1 MGNSPNPKL
10 IYDFTIFSTG
20 EDMADQN
27 ADMRKQKLKEMIKK
41 LHEGAPPEQVKEQ
54 FKQVI
59 AGIDSEDIARV
70 EEELIREGMPREEI
84 KRLCDVHLLVFKEAL
99 QGEKRLAL
107 PDHPV
112 GILMEEHKILL
123 QYAESL
129 LKVLSELQK
138 AGQAGLMA
146 GQTEHVDHIVKH
158 FKDSEKHY
166 LREENVLFPY
176 IEKHGV
182 TEPPKIMWM
191 EHDEIRSIKKRLY
204 ALADDRKGVPVA
216 EWAKRLQPE
225 AKRLAEML
233 AGHFNKENNVLFPTA
248 MKLFK
253 ESEWEAV
260 RKEFDEIGYCC
271 FTPPRGAPKK
281 EAVPEKA
288 PAATVSKGG
297 ITFRTG
303 KLTVE
308 ELTAIL
314 NTLPVDISFVGKD
327 DTVRYFSDSKD
338 RIFVRTTAVLGL
350 KVHQCHPQE
359 SVDKVEQIIRDL
371 KEGKRES
378 AEFWINMGGK
388 MVYIR
393 YFPVRSP
400 NGEYLGCLEVSQ
412 DVTGI
417 RKLEGE
423 KRLL

>member
-1 MGNSPNPKL
+1 MGNSGPGP
-10 IYDFTIFSTG
+10 
-20 EDMADQN
+20 EE
-27 ADMRKQKLKEMIKK
+27 RKRRLKEMIRK
-41 LHEGAPPEQVKEQ
+41 LHDGAPPEKIKQEFKE
-54 FKQVI
+54 VV

-99 QGEKRLAL
+99 QGEKKLAP

-123 QYAESL
+123 EYAGSL

-138 AGQAGLMA
+138 PGQAALMS

-158 FKDSEKHY
+158 LKDSEKHY

-191 EHDEIRSIKKRLY
+191 EHDEIRSIKKALY
-204 ALADDRKGVPVA
+204 AITDDRKGVPVA
-216 EWAKRLQPE
+216 DWARRLQPE
-225 AKRLAEML
+225 AKRLADML

-248 MKLFK
+248 MKLFSEK
-253 ESEWEAV
+253 EWQAV

-271 FTPPRGAPKK
+271 FTPPRGVAKAEMK
-281 EAVPEKA
+281 PEKA
-288 PAATVSKGG
+288 PAATVSKGEV
-297 ITFRTG
+297 TFRTG
-303 KLTVE
+303 KVTIE

-314 NTLPVDISFVGKD
+314 NALPVDISFVGKD
-327 DTVRYFSDSKD
+327 DTVRYFSDNKD

-350 KVHQCHPQE
+350 KVQQCHPQK
-359 SVDKVEQIIRDL
+359 SVDRVEQILDDFRA
-371 KEGKRES
+371 GKRDS
-378 AEFWINMGGK
+378 AEFWINMKGR
-388 MVYIR
+388 MIYIR
-393 YFPVRSP
+393 YFPMRSP
-400 NGEYLGCLEVSQ
+400 AGEYLGCLEVTQ
-412 DVTGI
+412 DVTDI

>member
-1 MGNSPNPKL
+1 MTNGGPA
-10 IYDFTIFSTG
+10 G
-20 EDMADQN
+20 EE
-27 ADMRKQKLKEMIKK
+27 RKRKLKEMIKR

-54 FKQVI
+54 FKQLI
-59 AGIDSEDIARV
+59 AGVDSEDIARV

-84 KRLCDVHLLVFKEAL
+84 KRLCDVHLLVFKDAL
-99 QGEKRLAL
+99 AGEKRLAP

-123 QYAESL
+123 EYAGSL
-129 LKVLSELQK
+129 LKVLAELQK
-138 AGQAGLMA
+138 PGQAGLMA

-191 EHDEIRSIKKRLY
+191 EHDEIRSIKKALY
-204 ALADDRKGVPVA
+204 ATADDRKGVPVA
-216 EWAKRLQPE
+216 DWARRLEPE
-225 AKRLAEML
+225 AKRLADML

-248 MKLFK
+248 MKLFS
-253 ESEWEAV
+253 ENEWEAV

-271 FTPPRGAPKK
+271 FTPPRGVAKV
-281 EAVPEKA
+281 AAAAEKI
-288 PAATVSKGG
+288 PPPTVSKDDVS
-297 ITFRTG
+297 FRTG
-303 KLTVE
+303 RVTVE

-327 DTVRYFSDSKD
+327 DTVRYFSDNKD

-350 KVHQCHPQE
+350 KVQQCHPQK
-359 SVDKVEQIIRDL
+359 SVDRVEQILHDFRD
-371 KEGKRES
+371 GKRDS
-378 AEFWINMGGK
+378 AEFWINMKGR
-388 MVYIR
+388 MIYIR
-393 YFPVRSP
+393 YFPVRSSS
-400 NGEYLGCLEVSQ
+400 GEYLGCLEVTQ
-412 DVTGI
+412 DVTDI

>member
-1 MGNSPNPKL
+1 MSNQH
-10 IYDFTIFSTG
+10 
-20 EDMADQN
+20 ADS
-27 ADMRKQKLKEMIKK
+27 DKRKQKLKEMIKK
-41 LHEGAPPEQVKEQ
+41 LHDGAPPEQVKEQ

-70 EEELIREGMPREEI
+70 EEELIKEGMPREEI
-84 KRLCDVHLLVFKEAL
+84 RRLCDVHLLVFKEAL
-99 QGEKRLAL
+99 QGEKRLAP

-112 GILMEEHKILL
+112 GILMEEHRILL

-129 LKVLSELQK
+129 MRVLRELTK
-138 AGQAGLMA
+138 ADQSGLMA

-191 EHDEIRSIKKRLY
+191 EHDEIRRIKKSLY

-216 EWAKRLQPE
+216 EWAMRLQPE
-225 AKRLAEML
+225 AKKLADML
-233 AGHFNKENNVLFPTA
+233 ASHFNKENNVLFPTA
-248 MKLFK
+248 MKLFS
-253 ESEWEAV
+253 EGEWEAV

-271 FTPPRGAPKK
+271 FTPPRGVAKVAAK
-281 EAVPEKA
+281 PEKA
-288 PAATVSKGG
+288 PADAVSAGEV
-297 ITFRTG
+297 TFRTG

-314 NTLPVDISFVGKD
+314 NALPVDISFVGKD
-327 DTVRYFSDSKD
+327 DTVRYFSDNRD

-350 KVHQCHPQE
+350 KVQQCHPQK
-359 SVDKVEQIIRDL
+359 SVDRVEQILHDFR
-371 KEGKRES
+371 EGRREN
-378 AEFWINMGGK
+378 AEFWINIGGR

-400 NGEYLGCLEVSQ
+400 GGEYLGCLEVTQ
-412 DVTGI
+412 DITEV